1 MNGLKQVSL
10 IKSAKFDFA
19 QVDIDGN
26 SLFIGANGAGKTT
39 LLRAILYFYT
49 ASSKGLG
56 ISSSKK
62 IVFSEYYFEYEN
74 SYIAYVY
81 KKDDNYILVTA
92 YNDSGVKFR
101 FTLLNSMPNIKE
113 IYIKDDKPL
122 LKGELF
128 IKLKE
133 LGTTSNIIPNGV
145 KYKEVLYSK
154 NHSLRYFSLF
164 EAKEY
169 DGFIK
174 TLSNIFINSK
184 VDSNAIKKVIVSS
197 LGIENTIDLNSI
209 SRYLE
214 NFNNYFED
222 IKSYESQQN
231 KIKKVLDILQEY
243 EQTKVLLQDD
253 ISTLLN
259 SKQIIE
265 KQYSDISISIDKQ
278 TQQKNT
284 LKDKQQHE
292 QNLYIKRKDKL
303 NQSKGACDSFIKLSN
318 SKKNHYEKI
327 DISERIKEYESLP
340 LLNSRLKDI
349 VSKKEF
355 LTKEVGSLQH
365 YHELQLQSIEN
376 SFISNT
382 NDQNEKLHSLKQEL
396 SSKQNTLKQKE
407 QQDIVNIQEKYTKK
421 LFELKDNRSA
431 LLSNIQDEKYNK
443 KDILNNQF
451 IYSEEQKLQTYIQKH
466 TIVTQTINE
475 NKQKLILENKELETI
490 ENIYHKE
497 LEYIKKSFDKD
508 TQELNKKIQAIQKL
522 ITPQKDTLAESI
534 YKNTKGDIS
543 KYFYF
548 LKDDVLSSKFDV
560 KFTKDSDKIFE
571 ICFDSLDI
579 DTNKQDIHNELQVLK
594 NNQTKLHK
602 SFLKEQEFYEK
613 QYKQQQSK
621 IYKRKKQLNDKI
633 KDDEVSL
640 ITLNTKISN
649 LKTQKS
655 DSLKKFEDDKQI
667 KTEKIDKSIE
677 TLSTNLKLIDEDI
690 SKNRKTKENEIKTL
704 KSSYTKEQNK
714 SLKEYKPLIENVKQT
729 IQNLKDEKDKNIKE
743 QTIIYHKKLNE
754 KSIDTKSLEKLVQK
768 SVTFGH

>member
-231 KIKKVLDILQEY
+231 KIKRVLDILQEY

-543 KYFYF
+543 KYFY
-548 LKDDVLSSKFDV
+548 
-560 KFTKDSDKIFE
+560 
-571 ICFDSLDI
+571 
-579 DTNKQDIHNELQVLK
+579 
-594 NNQTKLHK
+594 
-602 SFLKEQEFYEK
+602 
-613 QYKQQQSK
+613 
-621 IYKRKKQLNDKI
+621 
-633 KDDEVSL
+633 
-640 ITLNTKISN
+640 
-649 LKTQKS
+649 
-655 DSLKKFEDDKQI
+655 
-667 KTEKIDKSIE
+667 
-677 TLSTNLKLIDEDI
+677 
-690 SKNRKTKENEIKTL
+690 
-704 KSSYTKEQNK
+704 
-714 SLKEYKPLIENVKQT
+714 
-729 IQNLKDEKDKNIKE
+729 
-743 QTIIYHKKLNE
+743 
-754 KSIDTKSLEKLVQK
+754 
-768 SVTFGH
+768 